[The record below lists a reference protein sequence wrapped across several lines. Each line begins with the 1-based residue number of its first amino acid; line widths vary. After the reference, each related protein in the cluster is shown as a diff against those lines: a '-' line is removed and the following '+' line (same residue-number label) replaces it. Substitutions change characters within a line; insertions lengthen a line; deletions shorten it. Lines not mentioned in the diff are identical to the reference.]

1 MSHIWLLT
9 GTCLQLFCN
18 RVERAYE
25 QGGQV
30 LHRLSALRS
39 FGALAIVVCLAGLPL
54 ACDGDE
60 AKVTPDQRDARRVV
74 AAASDVLYQCLAVEA
89 GYTNRVDS
97 RQVARDVDYLVS
109 AWDRLRPDSRFRTQ
123 TGSTTLRQQSRVAV
137 RRLEAGC
144 APKEAARLDEAM
156 EE

>member
-1 MSHIWLLT
+1 
-9 GTCLQLFCN
+9 
-18 RVERAYE
+18 VERAYQ

-39 FGALAIVVCLAGLPL
+39 VGVLAIVVCVAGLPL

-60 AKVTPDQRDARRVV
+60 PKVAPDQRDARRVV
-74 AAASDVLYQCLAVEA
+74 ATASDVLYQCLAVEA
-89 GYTNRVDS
+89 GYTNRVDA

-123 TGSTTLRQQSRVAV
+123 TGRTTLRQQSRVAV

-144 APKEAARLDEAM
+144 APKEAARLEEAI

>member
-1 MSHIWLLT
+1 
-9 GTCLQLFCN
+9 
-18 RVERAYE
+18 V
-25 QGGQV
+25 
-30 LHRLSALRS
+30 
-39 FGALAIVVCLAGLPL
+39 GALAIVVCLAVLPL

-60 AKVTPDQRDARRVV
+60 PKATPDQRDARRVV

-89 GYTNRVDS
+89 GYTDRVDT
-97 RQVARDVDYLVS
+97 RQVARDVDYLVR

-144 APKEAARLDEAM
+144 APKEAARLEEAM
-156 EE
+156 ED